1 MDGDELVDRQDTVRR
16 AEQLIAGLHEPAES
30 HRARAVLRGAQ
41 TFWEGMAKLAGIRE
55 DGLMTETA
63 FVDALEQAVET
74 GVITE
79 LVGPAVEAHVALV
92 DRNGDG
98 VVSLEEFIV
107 AQQVFGQGGQIA
119 RDAFAAMDRD
129 GDGRVTVD
137 EWQETVLE
145 FYTSTDPGA
154 PGNLVLGLRG

>member
-1 MDGDELVDRQDTVRR
+1 
-16 AEQLIAGLHEPAES
+16 
-30 HRARAVLRGAQ
+30 
-41 TFWEGMAKLAGIRE
+41 
-55 DGLMTETA
+55 MTETA